1 MHRLISAA
9 IAWGTLAACSSEN
22 IVLAEAYECTQ
33 SVECPAGWRCEK
45 KSCGDATGLC
55 KQLPAACP
63 AEESRVCGGDGVTK
77 LNDFM
82 RSVCGS
88 PSSMPGACPRFSG
101 PPATRASCLEPVR
114 TNR

>member
-9 IAWGTLAACSSEN
+9 MVTGVLAACSSES
-22 IVLAEAYECTQ
+22 IVLAELYECTQ

-45 KSCGDATGLC
+45 KSCGDTTGIC
-55 KQLPAACP
+55 TQLPAQCGE
-63 AEESRVCGGDGVTK
+63 EESLVCGCDGVTYF
-77 LNDFM
+77 NDCV

-88 PSSMPGACPRFSG
+88 PSSMPGACPKFSG
-101 PPATRASCLEPVR
+101 LAATRASCIEPVR